1 MSRRQRNDGGFTLI
15 ELLVVVVII
24 GVLVAIAVPVY
35 LMYRRGAQNASAK
48 ADVNSAL
55 SALEH
60 WFAER
65 GDYPPS
71 FTPTQPGQWVELSV
85 SNSSSRTRVVVS
97 PDNWVGF
104 RTSATGYVV
113 CAVNG
118 SGGVVYVYDSLR
130 GGAVQPSTQPSLVD
144 CLAAGT

>member
-1 MSRRQRNDGGFTLI
+1 MSRRERHDGGFTLI

-35 LMYRRGAQNASAK
+35 LTYRRGAQNASAK
-48 ADVNSAL
+48 GDVSSAL

-71 FTPTQPGQWVELSV
+71 FTPTQPGQWVEFTV
-85 SNSSSRTRVVVS
+85 SNSPSRTRVVVS
-97 PDNWVGF
+97 PDNWVGL
-104 RTSATGYVV
+104 RTTATGYVV
-113 CAVNG
+113 CAVND

-130 GGAVQPSTQPSLVD
+130 GGAVRPSTQPTLAD
-144 CLAAGT
+144 CLTAGT